1 MEPAYRWRPLRA
13 PSPWPAPS
21 ARVKALRGALD
32 AARAMAALED
42 PEALVAAELAAAA
55 RAKARPELLQWL
67 VTPPLTVAKVQELHL
82 RVTRDQRTVMGLN
95 AEGRPV
101 YLPMPHGVFKDRPNN
116 PRRPDGRVHE
126 YCPPDRVP
134 DEMARLLTILSEA
147 PEDPVVR
154 AAWLHHGLSCV
165 HPFADGNGRLAR
177 TLASAPLVAGGLPPL
192 EVMDQ
197 DRERLYL
204 PALRAAD
211 AGDLTPF
218 VRFIEAQVERAVASI
233 LAALPCGGDDGAG
246 LNAAL
251 AQRTRRRRLLTRPER
266 QRLLNTQED
275 ALQRGALALSDLA
288 QRVDLDGSAV
298 SRANVS
304 RARAPA
310 ALAPALRARGLERPD
325 QALRL
330 TVSGEERAL
339 WCCLTPLGRP
349 GLFALG
355 GLVAVVEGAVC
366 LGISAPPLVWAPG
379 DEEAPGHLIAWLDE
393 AVAPLLSLLD
403 DEG

>member
-1 MEPAYRWRPLRA
+1 M
-13 PSPWPAPS
+13 
-21 ARVKALRGALD
+21 KALRRALD
-32 AARAMAALED
+32 AARAMASVED
-42 PEALVAAELAAAA
+42 PEALTAAELAAAA

-67 VTPPLTVAKVQELHL
+67 ITPPLTVQKIQELHL

-134 DEMARLLTILSEA
+134 QEMARLLSILSEA

-177 TLASAPLVAGGLPPL
+177 ILASAPLVAAGLPPL

-218 VRFIEAQVERAVASI
+218 VRFVEAQVERVVAAM
-233 LAALPCGGDDGAG
+233 LAALPCGGEDGAG

-266 QRLLNTQED
+266 SVLLNTQED
-275 ALQRGALALSDLA
+275 ALTRGAAALSALA
-288 QRVDLDGSAV
+288 ERLELDGSAL
-298 SRANVS
+298 A

-310 ALAPALRARGLERPD
+310 ALAPALRARGLERTD
-325 QALRL
+325 NALRL
-330 TVSGEERAL
+330 TVPGEDRAL

-366 LGISAPPLVWAPG
+366 LGLSAPPLVWAPG
-379 DEEAPGHLIAWLDE
+379 DEEAATQLIGWLEE
-393 AVAPLLSLLD
+393 AVAPLVELLD
-403 DEG
+403 AEG

>member
-1 MEPAYRWRPLRA
+1 MEPAYRWRPLAA
-13 PSPWPAPS
+13 PSPWPAPGG
-21 ARVKALRGALD
+21 RVKALRRALD
-32 AARAMAALED
+32 AARAMASVED
-42 PEALVAAELAAAA
+42 PGALTAAELAAAA

-67 VTPPLTVAKVQELHL
+67 ITPPLTVQKIQELHL

-126 YCPPDRVP
+126 YCPPERVP
-134 DEMARLLTILSEA
+134 EEMARLLAILSEA
-147 PEDPVVR
+147 PEDPLVR

-177 TLASAPLVAGGLPPL
+177 TLASAPLVAAGLPPL
-192 EVMDQ
+192 EVMEQ

-211 AGDLTPF
+211 AGDLGPF
-218 VRFIEAQVERAVASI
+218 VRFVEAQVERAVASM
-233 LAALPCGGDDGAG
+233 LAALPCGGEDGAG

-266 QRLLNTQED
+266 QVLLNTQED
-275 ALQRGALALSDLA
+275 ALKQGAAALSALAERL
-288 QRVDLDGSAV
+288 DLDGGAV
-298 SRANVS
+298 TRAS
-304 RARAPA
+304 APA
-310 ALAPALRARGLERPD
+310 ALAPALRARGLERTD

-330 TVSGEERAL
+330 TVSGEDRAL

-366 LGISAPPLVWAPG
+366 QGLSAPPLVWAPG
-379 DEEAPGHLIAWLDE
+379 DEEAPARLIAWLE
-393 AVAPLLSLLD
+393 QAVAPLVELLD
-403 DEG
+403 AEG

>member
-1 MEPAYRWRPLRA
+1 M
-13 PSPWPAPS
+13 
-21 ARVKALRGALD
+21 KALRRALA
-32 AARAMAALED
+32 AARAMASVED
-42 PEALVAAELAAAA
+42 PEALTAAELAAAG

-67 VTPPLTVAKVQELHL
+67 ITPPLTVQKIQELHL

-134 DEMARLLTILSEA
+134 QEMARLLSILSEA

-165 HPFADGNGRLAR
+165 PPFADGNGRLAR
-177 TLASAPLVAGGLPPL
+177 ILASAPLVAAGLPPL

-218 VRFIEAQVERAVASI
+218 VRFIEAQVERVVASM
-233 LAALPCGGDDGAG
+233 LAALPCGGEDGAG

-266 QRLLNTQED
+266 QVLLNTQED
-275 ALQRGALALSDLA
+275 ALTRGAAALSALA
-288 QRVDLDGSAV
+288 ERLELNGSAV
-298 SRANVS
+298 A

-310 ALAPALRARGLERPD
+310 ALAPALRARGLERTD
-325 QALRL
+325 NALRL
-330 TVSGEERAL
+330 TVPGEDRAL

-355 GLVAVVEGAVC
+355 GLVAVVEGGVC
-366 LGISAPPLVWAPG
+366 LGLSAPPLVWAPG
-379 DEEAPGHLIAWLDE
+379 DAEAPARLIGWLEE
-393 AVAPLLSLLD
+393 AVAPLVELLD
-403 DEG
+403 ADG